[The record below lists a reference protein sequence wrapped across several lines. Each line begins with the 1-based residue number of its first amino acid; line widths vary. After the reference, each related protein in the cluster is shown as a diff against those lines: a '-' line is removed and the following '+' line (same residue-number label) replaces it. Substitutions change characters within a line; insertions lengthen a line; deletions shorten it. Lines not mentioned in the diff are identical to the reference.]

1 MKTLLVDSSVVLDIF
16 TRDPAFYEK
25 SLAALI
31 TWGTT
36 HEIVVNDIVYAEVSV
51 GFQRIETLEEALA
64 GAGFGLRP
72 IPRAALFL
80 AGKAFVSYR
89 RRGGTRTTVLP
100 DLIIGAHAAVD
111 GLPLL
116 TRDAKRVREVY
127 PSVEIVGV

>member
-1 MKTLLVDSSVVLDIF
+1 MKALLVDSSVVLDIF
-16 TRDPAFYEK
+16 TRDPAFYRR

-36 HEIVVNDIVYAEVSV
+36 HETVVNDIIYTEVSV
-51 GFQRIETLEEALA
+51 GFERIEALQDAIA
-64 GAGFGLRP
+64 GAGFRLRP
-72 IPRAALFL
+72 IPKAALFL

-100 DLIIGAHAAVD
+100 DFFIGAHAAVE

-116 TRDAKRVREVY
+116 TRDAKRVRAAY